1 MIVGVQGSR
10 SFDDYTIFLRAMG
23 TALSMMEEGDSEFL
37 IYSVGPAKVNSMAI
51 EFANVTERSMKAQ
64 GIKIKVNKVPFS
76 WAKENMFVLNYFA
89 YFGKPGDRQSELVD
103 IADRKNVEAGVYR
116 Y

>member
-10 SFDDYTIFLRAMG
+10 NFDDYTIFLRAMG
-23 TALSMMEEGDSEFL
+23 TALSMMGEDDREFL

-51 EFANVTERSMKAQ
+51 EFANVTERSMKAK

-76 WAKENMFVLNYFA
+76 WAKDNMFVLNYFA
-89 YFGKPGDRQSELVD
+89 YFGKPGDRQSELVE

>member
-10 SFDDYTIFLRAMG
+10 NFDDYAIFLRAMG
-23 TALSMMEEGDSEFL
+23 TALSMLEEDDKEFL

-51 EFANVTERSMKAQ
+51 EFANITERSLKSQ
-64 GIKIKVNKVPFS
+64 GIKVRVQKVPFS
-76 WAKENMFVLNYFA
+76 WAKENMFLLGYFA
-89 YFGKPGDRQSELVD
+89 YFGKPGDRPSELID
-103 IADRKNVEAGVYR
+103 IADRKSVEAGVYR

>member
-23 TALSMMEEGDSEFL
+23 TALSMLEEDDKEFL

-51 EFANVTERSMKAQ
+51 EFANVTERSMKAK
-64 GIKIKVNKVPFS
+64 GIKVKVQKVPFS
-76 WAKENMFVLNYFA
+76 WAKENMFVLSYFA
-89 YFGKPGDRQSELVD
+89 YFGKPGDRQSELVE

>member
-10 SFDDYTIFLRAMG
+10 NFDDYAVFLRAMG
-23 TALSMMEEGDSEFL
+23 TALSMLKEDDKEFL

-51 EFANVTERSMKAQ
+51 EFANVTERSMKAK
-64 GIKIKVNKVPFS
+64 GIRVRVNKIPFS
-76 WAKENMFVLNYFA
+76 WAKQNIFELDYFA
-89 YFGKPGDRQSELVD
+89 FFGKPGDRPSELVD
-103 IADRKNVEAGVYR
+103 LADRKNVEAGVYR

>member
-10 SFDDYTIFLRAMG
+10 NFDDYAIFLRAMG
-23 TALSMMEEGDSEFL
+23 TALSMLEDDDKEFL
-37 IYSVGPAKVNSMAI
+37 IYSVGPAKINAMAI
-51 EFANVTERSMKAQ
+51 EFANVTERSMKAK
-64 GIKIKVNKVPFS
+64 GIRIRVNKVPFS
-76 WAKENMFVLNYFA
+76 WAKENMFEINYFA

-103 IADRKNVEAGVYR
+103 IADRKSVEAGVYR

>member
-10 SFDDYTIFLRAMG
+10 NFDDYAIFLRAMG
-23 TALSMMEEGDSEFL
+23 TALSMMEEGDKEFT
-37 IYSVGPAKVNSMAI
+37 IYSVGPARINSMAL
-51 EFANVTERSMKAQ
+51 EFANITERSMKSQ
-64 GIKIKVNKVPFS
+64 GIRVKVQKIPFS
-76 WAKENMFVLNYFA
+76 WAKDNMFAINYFA
-89 YFGKPGDRQSELVD
+89 YFGKPGDRQSELVE